1 VYLPEGMNL
10 VYVMGE
16 TVNPGVFPLVEGMTV
31 LELLARSGGAIEKSG
46 RMRSILLLRQMDG
59 ENTEVLQIDLRKA
72 LDTGYS
78 PQLRAGDIV
87 YVPRG
92 KLVRLYD
99 NLMRFTRLTETV
111 SPLLNLYMQGYDTY
125 YRDDL
130 YDVLLNPRSG
140 SSTGVSVPTTT
151 SAGKSAATAR

>member
-1 VYLPEGMNL
+1 
-10 VYVMGE
+10 
-16 TVNPGVFPLVEGMTV
+16 
-31 LELLARSGGAIEKSG
+31 
-46 RMRSILLLRQMDG
+46 
-59 ENTEVLQIDLRKA
+59 
-72 LDTGYS
+72 
-78 PQLRAGDIV
+78 
-87 YVPRG
+87 VPRG